1 MESGRVAAKGFCCK
15 WQRDDKRLHKFGRM
29 LRSDAKEAVNKLAL
43 PYHVSLGQPSDLPFP
58 NHMHCLVAFDRPPC
72 AFWRPEAEARD
83 DALFDEA
90 VVLLN
95 DVV

>member
-1 MESGRVAAKGFCCK
+1 
-15 WQRDDKRLHKFGRM
+15 
-29 LRSDAKEAVNKLAL
+29 VNKLAL
-43 PYHVSLGQPSDLPFP
+43 PYYVSLAQPSDLPFP

-72 AFWRPEAEARD
+72 AFWRPESEARG